1 MVATDI
7 SLSPYAETSLAALV
21 ELGLTPTD
29 RKARGVLYY
38 SRRQLA
44 VWTGASATVVAVA
57 AASAAM
63 PYL

>member
-21 ELGLTPTD
+21 ELGFTPSD
-29 RKARGVLYY
+29 RNAHGVFYY

-44 VWTGASATVVAVA
+44 LWTGASATAMAVA
-57 AASAAM
+57 AASAAL
-63 PYL
+63 PYV